1 MYAISWQKVSAISR
15 GHYVCGFCGI
25 KVGPDQ
31 GYVGKDSYGET
42 LFILI
47 CPHCQKPTFLHGKV
61 QVPEPLYGNN
71 VSHVPTEVYSLYNE
85 ARRCMSVSAYTAAVL
100 VCRKLLMHI
109 AVEKNAPEGK
119 SFLEYVE
126 YLCDNRYVPPDGK
139 GWVDHIRKMGNEAN
153 HEIAEVSRT
162 DAEELISFSEML
174 LRFVFELPAR
184 IPHTP

>member
-1 MYAISWQKVSAISR
+1 MKAEWQHVTGVS
-15 GHYVCGFCGI
+15 GVNYVCGFCGAY
-25 KVGPDQ
+25 VAPNR
-31 GYVGKDSYGET
+31 GYFAEVAYGDT
-42 LFILI
+42 PWILI
-47 CPHCQKPTFLHGKV
+47 CPNCQNPTFRFGEV
-61 QVPEPLYGNN
+61 QVPAPVYGNK
-71 VSHVPTEVYSLYNE
+71 VSHVPTEVCSLYDN

-126 YLCDNRYVPPDGK
+126 YLCEKGYVPPDGK
-139 GWVDHIRKMGNEAN
+139 GWVDHIRTRGNEAN

-162 DAEELISFSEML
+162 DAEALISFSEML

-184 IPHTP
+184 IPDTP

>member
-1 MYAISWQKVSAISR
+1 MYTISWKGVTAISR

-25 KVGPDQ
+25 EVGPDQ
-31 GYVGKDSYGET
+31 GYFGKSTLGEK
-42 LFILI
+42 LYILI
-47 CPHCQKPTFLHGKV
+47 CPNCQKPTFRHDEV
-61 QVPEPLYGNN
+61 QVPAPVYGNK
-71 VSHVPTEVYSLYNE
+71 VSHVPTEVCSLYDE

-126 YLCDNRYVPPDGK
+126 YLCDNGYVPPDGK

-174 LRFVFELPAR
+174 LRFIYELPAR
-184 IPHTP
+184 IPDTP